1 MRQILLLRQ
10 AVSKSEMSAGA
21 GVSFFEMLCANGG

>member
-1 MRQILLLRQ
+1 MTKNLLKKAGHFQ
-10 AVSKSEMSAGA
+10 SEMSAGA